1 MAAKDN
7 SKGSGVAGTVA
18 GTVAEAALGDNTLA
32 VRARNR
38 ATQLGQHFAGDNG
51 GTTVD
56 ARRRQQWPTR
66 ERNQNGDRVA
76 RQKWRTPQEHF
87 AFARPVAAVRLR
99 SRNGGRS
106 GRRERTGSRWIKRDP
121 TALTLN
127 LPAFFNTLQKG
138 SNHFGG
144 RTEVGIVCCERKIL
158 CKTSDYAESGI
169 YQVTLSFVLAYLL
182 LIMEEKGHNTG
193 DHMSGP
199 SSTAK
204 CLEITTVPCGDD
216 AFVYGNV
223 CGEGPEGRVMSP
235 VSGDEYAWAAR
246 EVKELRSQFRSRAV
260 LVNWIENSCILRT
273 LGYQTCVRLV
283 ACRED
288 ERAFAVLCR
297 TLGIRPTVGLFLYFF
312 RCRPVAKKGWVSL
325 ISESGNAL
333 LELYLQSYRGFKEKF
348 FKVSITDAG
357 RRYFFG
363 GEGNPKFP
371 LYWTQ
376 DPLRFTSWP
385 EDKMTI
391 EELEALSV
399 LTSLPSPFSS
409 RQLINCLEF
418 DDADA
423 RVFEIMGRKGSGR
436 NWFQSIGNERAE
448 VSRPRS
454 SSGHAV
460 GQQRTQGQPTGPVV
474 LSVSTDETMV
484 VEEQLVRKRKVKAV
498 DTSGAASK
506 KRKEIA
512 DEPERPLPLGVW
524 DPSFTLGHKVELNLD
539 NSEKKV
545 LENMSEQQIVDAML
559 EMTTRAQ
566 MLAWHMA
573 YASDRGTLR
582 VELEKAR
589 AELKE
594 LIEAHAERD
603 QMSSELEQAKK
614 AMAAVTR
621 ERDDLRAETVEDKEL
636 IEELKDAV
644 VIEHTRGFRK
654 ALRQVGHLIDVS
666 IEGVEFDIQKDVHEG
681 QLKPLNEI
689 PADAFLEE
697 GEEAVANDEHDEAV
711 AGDEPALETVRD
723 DAGDTP
729 NIVID

>member
-1 MAAKDN
+1 
-7 SKGSGVAGTVA
+7 
-18 GTVAEAALGDNTLA
+18 
-32 VRARNR
+32 
-38 ATQLGQHFAGDNG
+38 
-51 GTTVD
+51 
-56 ARRRQQWPTR
+56 
-66 ERNQNGDRVA
+66 
-76 RQKWRTPQEHF
+76 
-87 AFARPVAAVRLR
+87 
-99 SRNGGRS
+99 
-106 GRRERTGSRWIKRDP
+106 
-121 TALTLN
+121 
-127 LPAFFNTLQKG
+127 
-138 SNHFGG
+138 
-144 RTEVGIVCCERKIL
+144 
-158 CKTSDYAESGI
+158 
-169 YQVTLSFVLAYLL
+169 
-182 LIMEEKGHNTG
+182 MEEKGHDTG
-193 DHMSGP
+193 DHMLGP
-199 SSTAK
+199 SSTAE

-216 AFVYGNV
+216 VFVYGNV

-288 ERAFAVLCR
+288 ERVCYGRENAPSEFFYCYASPFYDLYLRLPFTTFQMDVLRTLNVAPSQLHPNSWGYMQAFAVLCR
-297 TLGIRPTVGLFLYFF
+297 ALGIRPT
-312 RCRPVAKKGWVSL
+312 
-325 ISESGNAL
+325 
-333 LELYLQSYRGFKEKF
+333 
-348 FKVSITDAG
+348 
-357 RRYFFG
+357 
-363 GEGNPKFP
+363 
-371 LYWTQ
+371 

-399 LTSLPSPFSS
+399 LTSLPRPFSS

-423 RVFEIMGRKGSGR
+423 RMFG
-436 NWFQSIGNERAE
+436 
-448 VSRPRS
+448 S
-454 SSGHAV
+454 SSGRAV
-460 GQQRTQGQPTGPVV
+460 GQQRTQVQPTGPVV
-474 LSVSTDETMV
+474 LSVSTDETMG

-545 LENMSEQQIVDAML
+545 LENMSEQQIADAML

-589 AELKE
+589 AQLKE
-594 LIEAHAERD
+594 LIEVHTVCESKQKRLEQLLREAEVLLNDARDVGRSFKKERD

-614 AMAAVTR
+614 AMAALTR

-654 ALRQVGHLIDVS
+654 ALRQVEHLIDVS

-681 QLKPLNEI
+681 HLKPLNEI
-689 PADAFLEE
+689 LEDAFLEE
-697 GEEAVANDEHDEAV
+697 GEEAVANDEHDEAAAV
-711 AGDEPALETVRD
+711 DEPASETV
-723 DAGDTP
+723 GDVGDGTP